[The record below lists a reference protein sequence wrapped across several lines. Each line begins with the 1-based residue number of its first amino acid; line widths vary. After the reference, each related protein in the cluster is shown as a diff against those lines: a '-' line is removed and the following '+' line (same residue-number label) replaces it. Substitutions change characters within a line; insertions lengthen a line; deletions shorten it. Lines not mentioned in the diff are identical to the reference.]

1 MPKEEKRLIGEYKV
15 VNSMF
20 VGTKEIALCENLKD
34 PHGLYYMACDVHN
47 NDFYEFYNNVYK
59 SEDYILVLK
68 NYADR
73 IENEVE
79 RLVDEYIKEGVP
91 KQLITA
97 EMCNTEVFGENLEGK
112 ILVLKPSSLRA
123 EYRTASNQIIR
134 CTGGNG
140 ARPGAIGNAIFN
152 YRLLDG
158 EQSRWER
165 FHILGELKPEHYPE
179 WLIDVLECEKA
190 MKNPNTFQYGE
201 YHFLPVG
208 NIPKNEPIYKTSQY
222 LHSDKDMRM
231 WSETYEDVHG
241 KADKIYSH
249 SEFYKASGNSKCDV
263 FKCLENR
270 KLYLPGEHELFEY
283 TGKFKEVGIE
293 KKKSHKE
300 VER

>member
-1 MPKEEKRLIGEYKV
+1 MAKEEKRLIGEYRV

-20 VGTKEIALCENLKD
+20 IGSKEVALCENLKD
-34 PHGLYYMACDVHN
+34 PHGLYYMTCDVHN

-59 SEDYILVLK
+59 NEDYLMVVK

-73 IENEVE
+73 IEGEIE
-79 RLVDEYIKEGVP
+79 KLVDSYIKEGVP

-97 EMCNTEVFGENLEGK
+97 DMCNTDVFGENLEDK
-112 ILVLKPSSLRA
+112 ILVVKASSLRA

-140 ARPGAIGNAIFN
+140 SRPGAIGNAIFN
-152 YRLLDG
+152 YRMLDG
-158 EQSRWER
+158 EQGRWER
-165 FHILGELKPEHYPE
+165 YDILGELKPECYPE
-179 WLIDVLECEKA
+179 WLVDVLECEKA
-190 MKNPNTFQYGE
+190 MKSPNTFQYGE

-208 NIPKNEPIYKTSQY
+208 TIPKGEAIYKTSQY
-222 LHSDKDMRM
+222 LHSDKDMGM
-231 WSETYEDVHG
+231 WSETYEGVYG
-241 KADKIYSH
+241 KANKIYSH
-249 SEFYKASGNSKCDV
+249 SDFYKASGSSKCDV

-270 KLYLPGEHELFEY
+270 KLYMPGENELFKY
-283 TGKFKEVGIE
+283 TGKYKEIGKE

>member
-1 MPKEEKRLIGEYKV
+1 MAKEEKRLIGEYKV
-15 VNSMF
+15 INSMF
-20 VGTKEIALCENLKD
+20 IGSKEVALCENLKD
-34 PHGLYYMACDVHN
+34 PHGLYYMTCDVHN

-59 SEDYILVLK
+59 NEDYIMVVK

-73 IENEVE
+73 IEGEIE
-79 RLVDEYIKEGVP
+79 KLVDSYIKEGVP
-91 KQLITA
+91 KQLITVD
-97 EMCNTEVFGENLEGK
+97 MCNTDVFGENLEDK
-112 ILVLKPSSLRA
+112 ILVVKASSLRA

-152 YRLLDG
+152 YRMLDG
-158 EQSRWER
+158 EQARWER
-165 FHILGELKPEHYPE
+165 YDILGELKPECYPE
-179 WLIDVLECEKA
+179 WLVDVLECEKA

-208 NIPKNEPIYKTSQY
+208 TIPKGEPIYKTSQY
-222 LHSDKDMRM
+222 LHSDKDIGM
-231 WSETYEDVHG
+231 WSETYEGVHG
-241 KADKIYSH
+241 KANKIYSH
-249 SEFYKASGNSKCDV
+249 SDFYKASGNSKCDV

-270 KLYLPGEHELFEY
+270 KLYMPGENELFKY
-283 TGKFKEVGIE
+283 TGKYKEVGKE

>member
-20 VGTKEIALCENLKD
+20 IGTKEIALCENLKD

-165 FHILGELKPEHYPE
+165 FNILGELKPEHYPK
-179 WLIDVLECEKA
+179 WLVEVLECEKA
-190 MKNPNTFQYGE
+190 MSNPNTFQYGE

-231 WSETYEDVHG
+231 WSETYEGVHG
-241 KADKIYSH
+241 KANKIYSH
-249 SEFYKASGNSKCDV
+249 SEFYNAAGNSKCDV

-270 KLYLPGEHELFEY
+270 NLYLPGENELFKY
-283 TGKFKEVGIE
+283 TGKYKEVGKE

>member
-1 MPKEEKRLIGEYKV
+1 VAKEKNRMIDDYKV

-20 VGTKEIALCENLKD
+20 VGVREFALCENLKAPD
-34 PHGLYYMACDVHN
+34 KQYYMVCEVRN
-47 NDFYEFYNNVYK
+47 NGMFEYYDDIYQN
-59 SEDYILVLK
+59 EDYLMAMK
-68 NYADR
+68 NYFDR
-73 IENEVE
+73 LDNQLEKIVG
-79 RLVDEYIKEGVP
+79 EYIKEGVP

-97 EMCNTEVFGENLEGK
+97 DMCNQEVFGENLEGK
-112 ILVLKPSSLRA
+112 ILVVKPSSLRP

-165 FHILGELKPEHYPE
+165 FNILGELKPEHYPE

-283 TGKFKEVGIE
+283 TGKFKEVGKE

>member
-165 FHILGELKPEHYPE
+165 FNILGELKPEHYPK
-179 WLIDVLECEKA
+179 WLVEVLECEKA

-222 LHSDKDMRM
+222 LHSDKDIKI
-231 WSETYEDVHG
+231 WSETYEGVHG
-241 KADKIYSH
+241 KANKIYSH
-249 SEFYKASGNSKCDV
+249 KDFYEASGNSKCDV

-270 KLYLPGEHELFEY
+270 NLYLPGENELFKY
-283 TGKFKEVGIE
+283 TGKYKEVGKE

>member
-165 FHILGELKPEHYPE
+165 FNILGELKQEHYPE
-179 WLIDVLECEKA
+179 WLVDVLECEKA

-231 WSETYEDVHG
+231 WSETYEGVHG

-283 TGKFKEVGIE
+283 TGKFKEVGKE